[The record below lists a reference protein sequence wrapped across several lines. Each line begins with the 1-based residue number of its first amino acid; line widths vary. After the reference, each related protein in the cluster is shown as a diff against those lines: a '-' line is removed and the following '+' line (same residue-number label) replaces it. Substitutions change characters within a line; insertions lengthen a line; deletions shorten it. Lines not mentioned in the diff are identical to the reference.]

1 MEIVRFCLHYGMH
14 FLVPGLLA
22 YIFFKQNWE
31 KAWLILI
38 ATMLIDVDHLVATP
52 IFDATRC
59 SINYH
64 PLHTYY
70 ALVVYV
76 ILFIIP
82 KTRIVGLG
90 LLLHILTDFIDCMW
104 L

>member
-14 FLVPGLLA
+14 FLLPGLLA
-22 YIFFKQNWE
+22 YIFFKQKWK

>member
-14 FLVPGLLA
+14 FLLPGLLA
-22 YIFFKQNWE
+22 YMFFKQKWK

>member
-1 MEIVRFCLHYGMH
+1 MEILRFCLHYGMH

-22 YIFFKQNWE
+22 YIFFKPKWK

-38 ATMLIDVDHLVATP
+38 ATMLVDVDHLVATP

>member
-22 YIFFKQNWE
+22 YIFFKQKWE